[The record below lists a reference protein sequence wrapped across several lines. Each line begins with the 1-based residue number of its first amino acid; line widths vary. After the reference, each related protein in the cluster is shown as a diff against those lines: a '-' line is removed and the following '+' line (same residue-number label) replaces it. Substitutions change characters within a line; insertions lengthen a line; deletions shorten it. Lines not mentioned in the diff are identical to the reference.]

1 MSAVAWTVLAA
12 GDPAARA
19 ARDARPVGARAG
31 TTAAESTSTGPAL
44 HWTRLG
50 DAVVLFADGQEP
62 VRRAVGPDAA
72 VGDAGGL
79 SLVLQVGRAFQR
91 AHPEV
96 PVLLDRGRHL
106 VVDAAATGPGEGL
119 DWAVRPLPRD
129 AVVVDRPPP
138 PTRRADPA
146 LGELLGAL
154 SQSSYEGT
162 LRVVT
167 APPTRHSLDPG
178 FVIAAETAAAE
189 LTALGYAV
197 AREPITVGVGDSENV
212 VADLAGTGQAP
223 RGLVA
228 AAAHL
233 DSVNHADGPDALAP
247 GADDNAS
254 GAAGLLELA
263 RALATRR
270 WRHDLRLILFGG
282 EEQGL
287 FGSKQHVAALGEAD
301 RGRLRAVVN
310 MDMIAR
316 LNTPEAGVLL
326 EGAEVSRTLVD
337 ELAAAAATW
346 TSLVVSTSLHPYA
359 SDHVPFID
367 AGIPAVLTI
376 EGNDSANGDVHT
388 ARDTLA
394 TLHAPLALQILRM
407 NLAVLAGYLEADGGA
422 DGVASGAQGAEPGAH
437 GAPPGAPA

>member
-1 MSAVAWTVLAA
+1 VSAVVWTVLPAET
-12 GDPAARA
+12 PAARA
-19 ARDARPVGARAG
+19 AREAPPDTASADTASADRARAG
-31 TTAAESTSTGPAL
+31 RPAPERVGHDAAL

-50 DAVVLFADGQEP
+50 DAVVLFADVHEP
-62 VRRAVGPDAA
+62 VRRAAGPGAA
-72 VGDAGGL
+72 VRDAGGL
-79 SLVLQVGRAFQR
+79 NLVIQVGRAFQV

-106 VVDAAATGPGEGL
+106 VVDAAAIGPEEGL

-129 AVVVDRPPP
+129 VAVVDRPTPSA
-138 PTRRADPA
+138 RRADPA
-146 LGELLGAL
+146 LDELLSVL
-154 SQSSYEGT
+154 SQPSYEET
-162 LRVVT
+162 LRAVT

-178 FVIAAETAAAE
+178 FVIAAETAAA
-189 LTALGYAV
+189 ALGSVGYDV
-197 AREPITVGVGDSENV
+197 TREPITVGAGHCENV
-212 VADLAGTGQAP
+212 VADLAGTAEAP
-223 RGLVA
+223 RGLVVA
-228 AAAHL
+228 SAHL
-233 DSVNHADGPDALAP
+233 DSVNHADGPGAPAP

-287 FGSKQHVAALGEAD
+287 FGSKQHVAALDGAD
-301 RGRLRAVVN
+301 RARVRAVVN

-316 LNTPEAGVLL
+316 LNTPAPGVLL
-326 EGAEVSRTLVD
+326 EGAELSRTLVD

-346 TSLVVSTSLHPYA
+346 TALAVSTSLHPYA

-376 EGNDSANGDVHT
+376 EGNDTTNGDVHT

-394 TLHAPLALQILRM
+394 TLHPPLALEILRM
-407 NLAVLAGYLEADGGA
+407 NLAVLAGYLEAVEGD
-422 DGVASGAQGAEPGAH
+422 
-437 GAPPGAPA
+437 PPGAPA